1 MVISAAH
8 SSRLILQN
16 DEDSEDDNDSMPD
29 ETPNE
34 EADDDET
41 PEENVDDDGAPGDG
55 SDEMFEE
62 IDDIRD
68 EDGSLED
75 HSQDNERLLSSS
87 GTEIASDRTEHELV
101 SQMKKTILETTHL
114 MSILSELPSIKSSQ
128 SQPARSTHTCSCF
141 EPTRNDR
148 SYQGR
153 PTSPDKHNTGCQ
165 REQ

>member
-1 MVISAAH
+1 MAVHVWSRHPHVSIADNEALWKITNAEQQDMKKEWSERFNVKATRRGKKKAVAPLVISAAH

-16 DEDSEDDNDSMPD
+16 DEDSEDDNDSVPD

-62 IDDIRD
+62 VDDIRD

-101 SQMKKTILETTHL
+101 SQMKKNN
-114 MSILSELPSIKSSQ
+114 S
-128 SQPARSTHTCSCF
+128 
-141 EPTRNDR
+141 
-148 SYQGR
+148 
-153 PTSPDKHNTGCQ
+153 
-165 REQ
+165 